1 MSYKTWND
9 FFRNYHDDKKTNS
22 NSENLMD
29 DIDNFELEYKTRFG
43 AYIDHHA
50 LELTKQYGPEKAW
63 KIINNNI
70 QTLNN
75 EKRAAIE
82 AAKHKY
88 DWHPVPDNVAIPF

>member
-1 MSYKTWND
+1 MSYTNWND

-22 NSENLMD
+22 SIENLMD
-29 DIDNFELEYKTRFG
+29 DIDNFEREYKTRFG
-43 AYIDHHA
+43 SYIDHHA
-50 LELTKQYGPEKAW
+50 LKLTNQYCSEKAW

-82 AAKHKY
+82 AAKHKH
-88 DWHPVPDNVAIPF
+88 DWHPVPENEIIPF